1 MNSRYP
7 ISKKIY
13 KGRRTK
19 WIVSWMPRDNP
30 KGLSRQPIIGLVC
43 KNYMGEFGVQ
53 IIMSNGDYNLLWLSE
68 FATDFNR
75 HAQWVEDTYD
85 MTAMIF
91 DNEESAQ
98 KAQAVLEQ
106 LLMVKILTA

>member
-13 KGRRTK
+13 KGKRPK
-19 WIVSWMPRDNP
+19 WIISWAERDNP

-53 IIMSNGDYNLLWLSE
+53 IRMFNGDYNLLWINEL
-68 FATDFNR
+68 ATDFNR
-75 HAQWVEDTYD
+75 YTQWVEDTYD

>member
-1 MNSRYP
+1 MNSRFP

-30 KGLSRQPIIGLVC
+30 KGLSRHPIIGLVC

-53 IIMSNGDYNLLWLSE
+53 IKMSNGDYNLLWLSE

-91 DNEESAQ
+91 DNEASAQ

>member
-13 KGRRTK
+13 KGRRPK
-19 WIVSWMPRDNP
+19 WIVSWAERDNP

-53 IIMSNGDYNLLWLSE
+53 IRMFNGDYNLLWINEL
-68 FATDFNR
+68 ATDFNR
-75 HAQWVEDTYD
+75 YTQWVEDTYD

>member
-19 WIVSWMPRDNP
+19 WIVSWAERDNP
-30 KGLSRQPIIGLVC
+30 KCLTRQPIIGSVC
-43 KNYMGEFGVQ
+43 KNYIGEFGVQ
-53 IIMSNGDYNLLWLSE
+53 IRMFNGDYNLLWLSE
-68 FATDFNR
+68 FAVDFNR
-75 HAQWVEDTYD
+75 HAQWIEDTHE

-91 DNEESAQ
+91 DNEIAAQ

>member
-1 MNSRYP
+1 
-7 ISKKIY
+7 
-13 KGRRTK
+13 
-19 WIVSWMPRDNP
+19 MPRDNP

>member
-1 MNSRYP
+1 MNSRFP

-13 KGRRTK
+13 KGRRPK

-30 KGLSRQPIIGLVC
+30 KGLTRQPIIGLVC

-53 IIMSNGDYNLLWLSE
+53 IKMSNGDYNLLWINEL
-68 FATDFNR
+68 ATDFNR
-75 HAQWVEDTYD
+75 YTQWVEDTYD

-91 DNEESAQ
+91 DNEASAQ